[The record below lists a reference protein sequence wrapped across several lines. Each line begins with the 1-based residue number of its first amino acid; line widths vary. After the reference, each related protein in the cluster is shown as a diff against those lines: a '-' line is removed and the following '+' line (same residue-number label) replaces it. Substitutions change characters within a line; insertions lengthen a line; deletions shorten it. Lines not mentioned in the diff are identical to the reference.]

1 VRVIRTAF
9 PDDLAGNVVVPTMGA
24 LHSGHDALIR
34 RAVEEARARSAP
46 TVVTIFVNPT
56 QFNDPADLDVY
67 PRTFDEDAAMCERLG
82 VDAIYAPPVDTVY
95 PPGEDIPVGDL
106 PAIATE
112 PGLEDRYRPG
122 HLPGVAQVVRRL
134 FVLASPAAACFGE
147 KDWQQLR
154 LVSQMSA
161 NEGLGVD
168 ILGVPTAREPDGLA
182 SSSRNV
188 HLKGASR
195 EQAAAVSKGLRA
207 AGLESTVELAELTLR
222 EVLREAEIDFEYAT
236 VRDADTLMPPTES
249 STSHRA
255 LFAGPVGATRLIDN
269 APWPWDGR

>member
-1 VRVIRTAF
+1 MRVIREAF

-34 RAVEEARARSAP
+34 RAVEEARARRVPS
-46 TVVTIFVNPT
+46 VVTVFVNPT
-56 QFNDPADLDVY
+56 QFNDPKDLDVY
-67 PRTFDEDAAMCERLG
+67 PRTFDADAAMCERLG
-82 VDAIYAPPVDTVY
+82 VDAVYAPPVDAVY
-95 PPGEDIPVGDL
+95 PANEDVPVGDL

-134 FVLASPAAACFGE
+134 FVLTRPGAACFGE
-147 KDWQQLR
+147 KDWQQLQ

-161 NEGLGVD
+161 NENLGVD

-188 HLKGASR
+188 HLKGESR
-195 EQAAAVSKGLRA
+195 EQAAAISRGLRA
-207 AGLESTVELAELTLR
+207 AGLESTVELAELTLQ
-222 EVLREAEIDFEYAT
+222 EILREAGIAYEYAT
-236 VRDADTLMPPTES
+236 VRDAETLMAPTAS
-249 STSHRA
+249 SKSHRA
-255 LFAGPVGATRLIDN
+255 LFAGPVGMTRLIDN
-269 APWPWDGR
+269 ASWPWDGR